1 MTSTFNHAL
10 HVRRALSVLLGSLII
25 VSAQAATVVR
35 GIAFPDTVECGQQ
48 TLQLN
53 GAGVRVKVIFDIYA
67 ASLYLP
73 RKQSSAETAL
83 GLPGPKSVQAVML
96 RDLTSDEFVG
106 AMIKGFKDNNS
117 ASDQARL
124 APQLERLQG
133 MMQSV
138 GKAPKGTVLRLD
150 FVPGSGTRITV
161 DGQVRGADIPG
172 DDFYQALMRIWLGPK
187 PVDADLK
194 SALLGGK

>member
-1 MTSTFNHAL
+1 MTTNTKRTRHLLVAAAITLAALASTST
-10 HVRRALSVLLGSLII
+10 
-25 VSAQAATVVR
+25 QAATVVR
-35 GIAFPDTVECGQQ
+35 GVSFPDTVECGQQ
-48 TLQLN
+48 TLLLN

-73 RKQSSAETAL
+73 RKQVSADTAL

-117 ASDQARL
+117 TADQARF

-133 MMQSV
+133 MMLNV

-161 DGQVRGADIPG
+161 NGQVRGADIPG
-172 DDFYQALMRIWLGPK
+172 DDFYQALMRIWLGPN